1 MNMLAHVRQS
11 FDSPRREFLIAPF
24 LAGALI
30 LEKAFAG
37 SDYVSFVNNIIWAVA
52 ILGALP
58 LLFVSVQQLYRREI
72 TIEVFNLFA
81 LIVALVLNHPTAAV
95 WIDLML
101 TFASYLEWRTKS
113 RANNAIEELLRLRP
127 EVAHRELSGDIVE
140 DIGPE
145 DVRVGDILVVKA
157 GERIPVD
164 GLIIFGEAIIDE
176 SSFTGESVPEEKTI
190 GAEVYTATL
199 LAGGVLKIRA
209 TQVGEDTT
217 LARLLTLMRAAAVQK
232 SKAQRFADKFA
243 GIFLPIVALA
253 GVLIYIFTRDPAMVA
268 AFFLIIC
275 ADDIAVAIPLAME
288 AGLGEAARR
297 GVIIKGGKHV
307 EALAKI
313 RTVVFDKTGTL
324 TLGKFAVDSVE
335 LAQGVPL
342 RQFWQYVAMA
352 EKFSEHPIGRAVY
365 AEACKVVGEPRDPD
379 HVEVLRGAGI
389 HISSEGT
396 EVVVGNHRALEAS
409 GIVLDGDA
417 RDCIG
422 GIHQHGGK
430 TILLVYVGG
439 KYFGS
444 IIAADTPKLEAKTAL
459 AQLTS
464 MGIHT
469 VMLTGDRKEVAEDIA
484 TTLGIEEYVAG
495 LSPEDKL
502 RRIAELSEQGVT
514 AMVGDGINDAP
525 ALVRA
530 DIGIAMGSIGTAVAI
545 EAADIIVLTD
555 QLERIPEMIMLAR
568 RVRGV
573 VWGNIGIWFVTNA
586 LGVFL
591 VLTRFAGIPLAAAY
605 NFGTDF
611 LPLLNSSRLFRS
623 KRGK

>member
-1 MNMLAHVRQS
+1 MKSVVNVKQYFS
-11 FDSPRREFLIAPF
+11 SPRREYVIAPI
-24 LAGALI
+24 LAIVLI
-30 LEKAFAG
+30 FDKVLG
-37 SDYVSFVNNIIWAVA
+37 VSAPMSTILWTAA
-52 ILGALP
+52 IVGALP
-58 LLFVSVQQLYRREI
+58 LTIVAVRQLWKKEI

-81 LIVALVLNHPTAAV
+81 LIVALVLDHPTAAV

-127 EVAHRELSGDIVE
+127 EIAHREVADGHVE
-140 DIGPE
+140 DVSP
-145 DVRVGDILVVKA
+145 DQVQVGDILVVKT
-157 GERIPVD
+157 GERVPVD
-164 GLIIFGEAIIDE
+164 GKIIFGDAILDE
-176 SSFTGESVPEEKTI
+176 SSFTGESVPVEKTI
-190 GAEVYTATL
+190 GADVYTATL
-199 LAGGVLKIRA
+199 LAGGVMKFRA
-209 TQVGEDTT
+209 VKVGEDTT
-217 LARLLTLMRAAAVQK
+217 LARLLDLMRKAAILK

-243 GIFLPIVALA
+243 SIFLPVV
-253 GVLIYIFTRDPAMVA
+253 GVTGVIIYFFTRDSAMVA
-268 AFFLIIC
+268 AFFLIVC

-288 AGLGEAARR
+288 AALGEAARR
-297 GVIIKGGKHV
+297 GVIIKGGLHV
-307 EALAKI
+307 EALARI

-335 LAQGVPL
+335 IAQGVPL

-352 EKFSEHPIGRAVY
+352 EKFSEHPIGKAVY
-365 AEACKVVGEPRDPD
+365 AEACKVVGEPRDPE
-379 HVEVLRGAGI
+379 HVEILKGAGVRI
-389 HISSEGT
+389 DTDGT
-396 EVVVGNHRALEAS
+396 EVVIGNERAMRAYHIELPE
-409 GIVLDGDA
+409 DA
-417 RDCIG
+417 KDCIEG
-422 GIHQHGGK
+422 VHHHEGK
-430 TILLVYVGG
+430 TILLVFVGG

-444 IIAADTPKLEAKTAL
+444 IIAADTPKLEARDAIIT
-459 AQLTS
+459 LTN

-484 TTLGIEEYVAG
+484 RTLGISEYVAG

-502 RRIAELSEQGVT
+502 SRIAAFSESGVT

-545 EAADIIVLTD
+545 EAADVVVLTD
-555 QLERIPEMIMLAR
+555 QLERIPEMIVLAR

-573 VWGNIGIWFVTNA
+573 VWGNIAIWFVTNSV
-586 LGVFL
+586 GIFF
-591 VLTRFAGIPLAAAY
+591 VLTRIAGIPLAAAY

-623 KRGK
+623 KKVKK